1 MANTFDPSTDGF
13 PDPADMVAGTIIKA
27 APHRALTGGINY
39 AHANVYAQT
48 VAAQGWVEDD
58 IVCRAGAKATVT
70 QPWAVPVLT
79 PRHRLRCEV
88 YAKGIAAA
96 GGTVYFA
103 NQAGTE
109 VAIPIAA
116 GGSYAYAS
124 ATLQLASSGY
134 DRVVM
139 KIASATGTVTIQDV
153 NLEFEPLT
161 SPLATSAIGSFVPF
175 GETASAADFPLS
187 AQRGY
192 QMITGLDAIASRY
205 RVLFSLAG
213 LVTSNL
219 GSPSLGSAYLMPDAD
234 LYQHVTTHIGA
245 LDAAAAAYRVAA
257 LVNPHSTA
265 DTVLDINA
273 SIDPTWETEGAIGDH
288 RYTVTAAGTGATWI
302 TTTFR
307 IPEGTAV
314 PGVDYPTAKVGL
326 VLADWQGAATPPDFS
341 DLDRVSN
348 ARIQSLVLYGV

>member
-1 MANTFDPSTDGF
+1 VANTFNPAADGF
-13 PDPADMVAGTIIKA
+13 PDPNDMVAGVLIKA

-39 AHANVYAQT
+39 AHANVYAQM

-58 IVCRAGAKATVT
+58 VVSRAGAKATVT

-79 PRHRLRCEV
+79 SRHRLRCEV

-116 GGSYAYAS
+116 GGAYAYAS

-161 SPLATSAIGSFVPF
+161 SPLATTALGSFVPF
-175 GETASAADFPLS
+175 GETASGADFPLS

-192 QMITGLDAIASRY
+192 QMITDLSAVESRY
-205 RVLFSLAG
+205 RVLLNLAG

-219 GSPSLGSAYLMPDAD
+219 GSPSLGSAYLLPDAD

-245 LDAAAAAYRVAA
+245 LDANAVAYQVRA
-257 LVNPHSTA
+257 LVNPHSTD
-265 DTVLDINA
+265 DTILNVNA
-273 SIDPTWETEGAIGDH
+273 SIDPTWETEGAVGAN

-341 DLDRVSN
+341 DLDRASN
-348 ARIQSLVLYGV
+348 ARVQSIAIYGV